1 MQYHR
6 LSAQKINKILLCFC
20 EDIMATAV
28 TKLVKVNRKTV
39 NNYYNSMR
47 EKILA
52 QSLNEMSVDSGE
64 FEADESYF
72 GLRRVRGKR
81 RREPSEKRLF
91 SGF

>member
-1 MQYHR
+1 
-6 LSAQKINKILLCFC
+6 
-20 EDIMATAV
+20 MATAV